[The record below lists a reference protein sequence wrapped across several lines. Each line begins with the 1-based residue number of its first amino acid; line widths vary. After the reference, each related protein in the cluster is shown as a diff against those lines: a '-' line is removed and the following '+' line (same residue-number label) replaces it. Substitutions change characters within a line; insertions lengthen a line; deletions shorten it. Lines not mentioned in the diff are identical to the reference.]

1 MQRIKLMTDSACDLP
16 GSLARQLGI
25 EVIPIP
31 IAVDGKGYL
40 EGVDFTPREFYT
52 ILQQA
57 KQIPTTSQISPVTY
71 CERYHAAYQQ
81 GYTDVILMGISS
93 TASATYLR
101 SKDAADLF
109 FENCPQAKESFRI
122 HIIDSKT
129 FSLGYGYPLTQAA
142 QMIQDGKTAEEILAY
157 LTDWVERIDLYITAF
172 SFEFIKKSGRIS
184 CAASIVG
191 EALGINS
198 IPTTI
203 LLNPEGE
210 VELINPNVITTPGQ
224 LRAMLDYAINGAD
237 SATLSYV
244 QANLLNESGSV
255 KRAAGSTTTSSAA
268 QGLLAQYAVDSLNK
282 SLLDTQRQWVLA
294 NGSTGDLGDDLALLG
309 ALSSWRG
316 YEGDAATLGET
327 IVNTYFA
334 DGQLNGQVALSDL
347 DLESMMLLGRGAPY
361 DEALSA
367 IQKGFIGAQFP
378 LYYSEYN
385 ADKGTY
391 NHQVIDTA
399 DALTTVYHLAQV
411 GKVRKQTINWLYDQV
426 EGDGL
431 RARYTTDGEV
441 VATYNYETP
450 ALYALTALIALEA
463 GEEDLFTQ
471 SVMLME
477 TCRTFDTASTSNGSF
492 TTRNKDS
499 AFDQCAAL
507 LVYAKMQQE

>member
-1 MQRIKLMTDSACDLP
+1 
-16 GSLARQLGI
+16 
-25 EVIPIP
+25 
-31 IAVDGKGYL
+31 
-40 EGVDFTPREFYT
+40 
-52 ILQQA
+52 
-57 KQIPTTSQISPVTY
+57 
-71 CERYHAAYQQ
+71 
-81 GYTDVILMGISS
+81 
-93 TASATYLR
+93 
-101 SKDAADLF
+101 
-109 FENCPQAKESFRI
+109 
-122 HIIDSKT
+122 
-129 FSLGYGYPLTQAA
+129 
-142 QMIQDGKTAEEILAY
+142 
-157 LTDWVERIDLYITAF
+157 
-172 SFEFIKKSGRIS
+172 
-184 CAASIVG
+184 
-191 EALGINS
+191 
-198 IPTTI
+198 
-203 LLNPEGE
+203 
-210 VELINPNVITTPGQ
+210 
-224 LRAMLDYAINGAD
+224 
-237 SATLSYV
+237 
-244 QANLLNESGSV
+244 
-255 KRAAGSTTTSSAA
+255 
-268 QGLLAQYAVDSLNK
+268 
-282 SLLDTQRQWVLA
+282 
-294 NGSTGDLGDDLALLG
+294 
-309 ALSSWRG
+309 
-316 YEGDAATLGET
+316 
-327 IVNTYFA
+327 
-334 DGQLNGQVALSDL
+334 
-347 DLESMMLLGRGAPY
+347 MMLLGRGAPY

>member
-1 MQRIKLMTDSACDLP
+1 MKMKKTLCRVLCAVCALAMVLP
-16 GSLARQLGI
+16 
-25 EVIPIP
+25 VIFS
-31 IAVDGKGYL
+31 V
-40 EGVDFTPREFYT
+40 
-52 ILQQA
+52 
-57 KQIPTTSQISPVTY
+57 
-71 CERYHAAYQQ
+71 
-81 GYTDVILMGISS
+81 
-93 TASATYLR
+93 TASAASTKYIQSYYYPTKTLIGEELPYNQLSDQNGNPAQIEIGENQYTLITYWASWCPDCKEEL
-101 SKDAADLF
+101 SHLPELLPVLDEY
-109 FENCPQAKESFRI
+109 ENVQWYLVNR
-122 HIIDSKT
+122 T
-129 FSLGYGYPLTQAA
+129 
-142 QMIQDGKTAEEILAY
+142 DGVDDTIATASAY
-157 LTDWVERIDLYITAF
+157 LKEQGITLPSLYDEGLAF
-172 SFEFIKKSGRIS
+172 RN
-184 CAASIVG
+184 
-191 EALGINS
+191 ALGINS

-282 SLLDTQRQWVLA
+282 SLLDTQRQWVVA
-294 NGSTGDLGDDLALLG
+294 NGSTGGLGDDLALLG

-450 ALYALTALIALEA
+450 ALYALTALIALEV

-477 TCRTFDTASTSNGSF
+477 TCRTFDTASASNGSF